1 MRREG
6 REAAYLWDMVEA
18 AREAL
23 EFTRGYDRRRYLSDR
38 ATQRAV
44 ERLVEIIGEAARRL
58 PEDFRE
64 AHPEIPWRRMI
75 GQRHV
80 LAHDYDDIDHERI
93 WDLVSTHLPAL
104 TAALEP
110 LLPPRSE
117 D

>member
-1 MRREG
+1 
-6 REAAYLWDMVEA
+6 
-18 AREAL
+18 
-23 EFTRGYDRRRYLSDR
+23 
-38 ATQRAV
+38 
-44 ERLVEIIGEAARRL
+44 
-58 PEDFRE
+58 
-64 AHPEIPWRRMI
+64 
-75 GQRHV
+75 V